1 MKFFQDYAHVA
12 VCGLIA
18 VALFF
23 SFGFGAFH
31 MDQQQAPSHATSV
44 AALQ

>member
-18 VALFF
+18 IALFV
-23 SFGFGAFH
+23 SFGFGASH
-31 MDQQQAPSHATSV
+31 MDQQQAPSHTASV

>member
-1 MKFFQDYAHVA
+1 MKFFQDYAHLA
-12 VCGLIA
+12 ICGLIA

-23 SFGFGAFH
+23 SFGFGASN
-31 MDQQQAPSHATSV
+31 MPQQQAPSHTASV